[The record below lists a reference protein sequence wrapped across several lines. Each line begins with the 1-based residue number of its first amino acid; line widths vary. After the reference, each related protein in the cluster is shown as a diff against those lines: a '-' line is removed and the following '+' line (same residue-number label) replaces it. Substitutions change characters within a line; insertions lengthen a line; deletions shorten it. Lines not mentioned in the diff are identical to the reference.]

1 MSKSSLYDLQA
12 SVSFPVRKAVDLD
25 YTVAKKKNRLKQLD
39 L

>member
-12 SVSFPVRKAVDLD
+12 SVSFPVRQTVDLD
-25 YTVAKKKNRLKQLD
+25 YTAAKKFRLKQLD